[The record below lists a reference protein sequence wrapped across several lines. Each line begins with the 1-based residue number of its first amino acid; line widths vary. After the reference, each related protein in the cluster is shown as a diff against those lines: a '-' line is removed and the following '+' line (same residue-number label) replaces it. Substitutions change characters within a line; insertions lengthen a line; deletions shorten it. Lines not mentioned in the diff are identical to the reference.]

1 MKIRLPKPSRET
13 IIAIL
18 LFLFILVVS
27 LASAVPTRPVIYQGF

>member
-1 MKIRLPKPSRET
+1 MKFQLPKLSRET

-18 LFLFILVVS
+18 LFFFIIVVS